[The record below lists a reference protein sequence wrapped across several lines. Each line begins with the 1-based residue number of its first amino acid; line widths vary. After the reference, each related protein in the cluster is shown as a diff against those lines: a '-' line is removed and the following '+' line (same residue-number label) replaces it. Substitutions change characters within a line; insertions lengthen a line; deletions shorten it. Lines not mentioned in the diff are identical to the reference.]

1 MRIEVSILLKS
12 WNYYR
17 PTLFLLS
24 LERGKKNRK
33 IKSYLATFPKT
44 GKITSVPYTMKS
56 GQGETTEVML
66 HAYWLPKRKDWF
78 VCISWMITSDQH
90 IYEYCH
96 RWGGIETSYRLLK
109 IISVSTTTNNPTV
122 RFLYLCFSLLV
133 LTLYV
138 CFRASVIPSFF
149 TPPSNKPFLKR
160 SSSVTLYFTLRC
172 LRSSLYGG
180 EVV

>member
-1 MRIEVSILLKS
+1 VKL
-12 WNYYR
+12 
-17 PTLFLLS
+17 
-24 LERGKKNRK
+24 
-33 IKSYLATFPKT
+33 
-44 GKITSVPYTMKS
+44 
-56 GQGETTEVML
+56 TTEVML

-96 RWGGIETSYRLLK
+96 RWGIETSYRLLK
-109 IISVSTTTNNPTV
+109 SISFFTTTNHPSV

-149 TPPSNKPFLKR
+149 TPPSNKPFFKR
-160 SSSVTLYFTLRC
+160 SRHVTHYFTLRF
-172 LRSSLYGG
+172 LHSSFYGD